1 MGEPLDALA
10 DTERLI
16 IRQHVEYLEA
26 AANAAANALGVG
38 ALGALGEMA
47 NRYDVF
53 TDDGGKK
60 FEVVET
66 SEYCGLTGRCCCR
79 PNHKL
84 QLHVYMPE
92 YDQNKEIMYLDR
104 PCKCGQCCACTDICQ
119 QELYVYNG
127 AFYVFYEASII

>member
-60 FEVVET
+60 FEGC
-66 SEYCGLTGRCCCR
+66 SWG
-79 PNHKL
+79 
-84 QLHVYMPE
+84 
-92 YDQNKEIMYLDR
+92 
-104 PCKCGQCCACTDICQ
+104 
-119 QELYVYNG
+119 
-127 AFYVFYEASII
+127 VFVLSPPH